1 MKCLIFQNCI
11 KYNPNVCNLKKI
23 HIENKITKRVYYTE
37 LLRPYLVQLTFDK
50 SKTSHK
56 FQPVKIG

>member
-1 MKCLIFQNCI
+1 MSAISKRFT
-11 KYNPNVCNLKKI
+11 LK
-23 HIENKITKRVYYTE
+23 TKLQRVYYTE

-50 SKTSHK
+50 NKTSHK

>member
-23 HIENKITKRVYYTE
+23 HIENKITKSVLYRITE
-37 LLRPYLVQLTFDK
+37 ALPCAANFWQK
-50 SKTSHK
+50 
-56 FQPVKIG
+56 